1 MKILLSTRMLID
13 YVDAQNMAR
22 MLYPVDLPFAYNPA
36 LTDWLPDALGDNVYL
51 HSMLS
56 ASAAH
61 LSKLREDSEAPR
73 LEAYLGTAYRL
84 LRSRLN
90 EATPSNAT
98 IGAVT
103 CLVGVEVCPT

>member
-1 MKILLSTRMLID
+1 MLIGCI
-13 YVDAQNMAR
+13 DAQNTAK
-22 MLYPVDLPFAYNPA
+22 MLYPMELPFAYNPA

-61 LSKLREDSEAPR
+61 LSHLKGGGEAPQ

-90 EATPSNAT
+90 KGMPSNTT

-103 CLVGVEVCPT
+103 CLVMVEVGSRTSRLH